1 MVIKRMSQILELS
14 GVFIYNPVWFELAFQ
29 VQSGQQHSLVV
40 IKHKN
45 V

>member
-1 MVIKRMSQILELS
+1 MSQFSELS
-14 GVFIYNPVWFELAFQ
+14 SMFIYNLGWFKLAFH

-40 IKHKN
+40 IKHKQ

>member
-1 MVIKRMSQILELS
+1 M
-14 GVFIYNPVWFELAFQ
+14 FIYSSGRLKLAFH

-40 IKHKN
+40 IKHKQ